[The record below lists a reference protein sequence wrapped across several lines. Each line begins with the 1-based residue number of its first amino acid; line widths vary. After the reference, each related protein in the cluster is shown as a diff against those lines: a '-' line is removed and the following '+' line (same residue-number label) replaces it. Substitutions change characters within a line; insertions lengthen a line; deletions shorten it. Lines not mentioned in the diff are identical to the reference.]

1 MAAWILILF
10 AHTSV
15 FSKNDSNSLAT
26 AMFHTE
32 ESCIAAGKAAEKLAD
47 VTTKVIKYKCVPNR

>member
-1 MAAWILILF
+1 MSWILILF

-26 AMFHTE
+26 AMFYDE
-32 ESCIAAGKAAEKLAD
+32 KSCIAAGKAAEKLAE
-47 VTTKVIKYKCVPNR
+47 VTTKVIKYTCVQNR